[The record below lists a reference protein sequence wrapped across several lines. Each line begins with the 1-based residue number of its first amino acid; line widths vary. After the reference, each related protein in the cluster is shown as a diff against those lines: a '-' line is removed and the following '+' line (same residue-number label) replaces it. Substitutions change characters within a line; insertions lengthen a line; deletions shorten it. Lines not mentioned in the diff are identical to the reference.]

1 MIIQI
6 AVYYYMLVTAII
18 RKKLNE
24 ANQQFKFLFD
34 HPEMIHM
41 LKSVQKHHLKC
52 LQMIEAAEE
61 FFKLY
66 IFCVY
71 SVIIPTIFLLFCN
84 IVVAEHSKYNYIMY
98 FHMLMCC
105 VIVMVVTLEAAG
117 LSSKAHHLEYILR
130 EVPVLEIPK
139 RQIFQIN
146 TSLERV
152 KGTRIG
158 YSCLG
163 IFVVSS
169 NTLIEVQYETIF
181 KYTITVNIISG
192 LMTYILMY
200 MQMRQKT
207 KQRNSSTVSTTSN

>member
-1 MIIQI
+1 MVIYVPYVIVISVIIQI

-18 RKKLNE
+18 RRKVNE
-24 ANQQFKFLFD
+24 ANQQFQFFFD
-34 HPEMIHM
+34 HTEMIHM
-41 LKSVQKHHLKC
+41 LKSVQRHHLKC

-84 IVVAEHSKYNYIMY
+84 IFVAEYSNYNYIMY

-105 VIVMVVTLEAAG
+105 VIVLVVTLEAAA
-117 LSSKAHHLEYILR
+117 LSSKAHHLDYILR

-146 TSLERV
+146 TSLERL
-152 KGTRIG
+152 KGSRIG

-163 IFVVSS
+163 IFVVSN
-169 NTLIEVQYETIF
+169 NTLTQ
-181 KYTITVNIISG
+181 ITSG
-192 LMTYILMY
+192 LTTYILMY
-200 MQMRQKT
+200 MQMRQKS
-207 KQRNSSTVSTTSN
+207 KQSNSSTVSTTSN